1 MIDPFAVGAEEH
13 VPIELTLRDALRS
26 QVLIQ
31 RIFALKNATV
41 GALEET
47 FALRPSPL
55 GLLNRRLPALQD
67 PLDL

>member
-13 VPIELTLRDALRS
+13 VPIELTLCDALRS

-47 FALRPSPL
+47 FAL
-55 GLLNRRLPALQD
+55 
-67 PLDL
+67 

>member
-1 MIDPFAVGAEEH
+1 MIDPFAARAEEH
-13 VPIELTLRDALRS
+13 VPIKLTLCDALRP
-26 QVLIQ
+26 QILIE

-47 FALRPSPL
+47 FALGPSSL
-55 GLLNRRLPALQD
+55 GVLNRSLPALQD